1 MPIWTPPAGSAGAAS
16 GKEAGPGAS
25 GANKPPLKAIAE
37 SEADSGGEDGP
48 KDDEATGLAAIN
60 SIFFCFP
67 FGKKSSI
74 CMEGRSMAPC
84 QGNTLPFVPPNSFVS
99 V

>member
-16 GKEAGPGAS
+16 GKEAGPGGAS

-48 KDDEATGLAAIN
+48 KDDDATGLGQPPTQL
-60 SIFFCFP
+60 FVCVP
-67 FGKKSSI
+67 FGKKI
-74 CMEGRSMAPC
+74 FDLHGG
-84 QGNTLPFVPPNSFVS
+84 QINQ
-99 V
+99 

>member
-16 GKEAGPGAS
+16 GKEAGGPGAS

-48 KDDEATGLAAIN
+48 KDDEATGLAATN
-60 SIFFCFP
+60 SIFFSFL
-67 FGKKSSI
+67 FGKKNHGFA
-74 CMEGRSMAPC
+74 CRANQSMTPC
-84 QGNTLPFVPPNSFVS
+84 
-99 V
+99 